1 MFLLG
6 TETENF
12 PGNEAFQ
19 ILHDIYLLCR
29 YKAWGSF
36 LGMQLAERDIIV
48 ACLDYRYA
56 VVTPACLDIVWGSFI
71 ACFVN
76 NDGY

>member
-1 MFLLG
+1 
-6 TETENF
+6 
-12 PGNEAFQ
+12 
-19 ILHDIYLLCR
+19 
-29 YKAWGSF
+29 
-36 LGMQLAERDIIV
+36 MQLAERDIIV

-56 VVTPACLDIVWGSFI
+56 VVIPACLDIVWGSFI